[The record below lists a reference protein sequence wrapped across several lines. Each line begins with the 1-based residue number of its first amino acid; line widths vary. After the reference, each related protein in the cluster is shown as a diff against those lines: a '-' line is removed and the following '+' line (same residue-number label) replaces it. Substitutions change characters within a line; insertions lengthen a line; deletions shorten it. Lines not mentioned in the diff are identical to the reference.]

1 MRQIALEISFSI
13 LFLTQST
20 VFAATVSNTSSPQA
34 SGQKYFEQAQIL
46 LRKGDYK
53 QAEIELRCS
62 ISERSNVALSHY
74 YLANTLVRLQRH
86 EEAIEEFKRS
96 YKLDPYGLTSGYC
109 RKALVTYGQK
119 SPTDESPIATDGELD
134 AVAAIKH
141 YNKSPKGEIK
151 PDSARVAAIKNQAE
165 REKLRHQEFADS
177 LVKSANLIGDVEAR
191 EIRNRA
197 KEDVDNIINGAQSL
211 IPARQ
216 MLQAERAT
224 AIRKNAEE
232 MEIIVRDRA
241 AKRSQ
246 QYSQWSKE
254 KGELLDETVSN
265 IQNQLYTKSLPGTP
279 KLNEIGTDLFVRN
292 YGQSSTSASVG
303 GARPAVVK
311 VNSDNNSSSGNNPA
325 NATVGDNENAA
336 KQPGGLRAT
345 PALQNSRL
353 PITSR
358 TVHGQIVP
366 PM

>member
-1 MRQIALEISFSI
+1 MRHIALEISLAI

-20 VFAATVSNTSSPQA
+20 AFAATVSNAARPQE

-46 LRKGDYK
+46 LRNGNYK
-53 QAEIELRCS
+53 QAEIELRKS
-62 ISERSNVALSHY
+62 ISERSDVALSHY
-74 YLANTLVRLQRH
+74 YLANTLVHLQRH
-86 EEAIEEFKRS
+86 DEAIEEFKRS
-96 YKLDPYGLTSGYC
+96 YKLDPYGPTSGYC
-109 RKALVTYGQK
+109 RKALMTYGRK
-119 SPTDESPIATDGELD
+119 SPADETPIATDGELD
-134 AVAAIKH
+134 AVTAIKH
-141 YNKSPKGEIK
+141 YSKSSKGEK
-151 PDSARVAAIKNQAE
+151 NPDSARITAIKNQAE

-197 KEDVDNIINGAQSL
+197 KVDVDNIINGAQNL
-211 IPARQ
+211 IPANQ
-216 MLQAERAT
+216 MIQAERAT
-224 AIRKNAEE
+224 QIRKNAEE
-232 MEIIVRDRA
+232 MEIIVKDRA

-292 YGQSSTSASVG
+292 YGQSPTSASG
-303 GARPAVVK
+303 GSAQPATVK
-311 VNSDNNSSSGNNPA
+311 VNSGNNSNSGNNPA
-325 NATVGDNENAA
+325 SATVSDSESAA
-336 KQPGGLRAT
+336 KRPTELRAT
-345 PALQNSRL
+345 PAVQNNRL